1 MNPTLRRVL
10 HQLRAAWML
19 LAVCVILAIAS
30 PVFAT
35 SANLLN
41 VALATSVTALLAAG
55 QTFVII
61 LAEIDLSV
69 GAILGFSAAITAMVL
84 RHHSTITG
92 IVVGLAVGAAAG
104 LVNGLL
110 VTKTRM
116 PSFIATLATLS
127 ILSGLALQLTQGN
140 PVSVTDYNFQNIG
153 QARIAGI
160 PTPVWIMIVVFVIFG
175 ILLARTRFGRYAY
188 ATGDNAEAARLSGI
202 SVDRVKILAFVI
214 SGALA
219 ALAGFIVT
227 ARLSTAEPTAGTGL
241 ELEAIAAVIIGGTSL
256 AGGRGDL
263 LGTIVGALIL
273 GVIDNG
279 MNLLNVNPFLQDVV
293 KGVVILFAVLL
304 DRNADVIRGWIRRKP
319 PAASLP
325 PTGRTSP
332 HSCPPERHNQP
343 RQRGAPTSTKRQN
356 LRRHPQVS
364 SNSQG
369 ESDAQPQERA
379 DRHRGA
385 WHRNPGLDRLQ

>member
-1 MNPTLRRVL
+1 MNPTLRRVVRE
-10 HQLRAAWML
+10 LRAAWML
-19 LAVCVILAIAS
+19 LAVCIILAIAS

-35 SANLLN
+35 SSNLLN

-69 GAILGFSAAITAMVL
+69 GAVLGFSAVITAMVL
-84 RHHSTITG
+84 QHHATAIG
-92 IVVGLAVGAAAG
+92 VVVGLLVGAAAG

-116 PSFIATLATLS
+116 PSFIATLATMSVLG
-127 ILSGLALQLTQGN
+127 GLTLEISQGN
-140 PVSVTDYNFQNIG
+140 PVGVSDYNFQNIG
-153 QARIAGI
+153 QSNIAGV
-160 PTPVWIMIVVFVIFG
+160 PAPVWIMAAVFVLFG
-175 ILLARTRFGRYAY
+175 ILLARTRYGRYVY
-188 ATGDNAEAARLSGI
+188 ATGDNAEAAKLSGI

-214 SGALA
+214 SGILA

-263 LGTIVGALIL
+263 IGTIVGALIL

-279 MNLLNVNPFLQDVV
+279 MNLLNVSPFLQSVV
-293 KGVVILFAVLL
+293 KGLVILFAVLL
-304 DRNADVIRGWIRRKP
+304 DRNADVIRSWFRRRP
-319 PAASLP
+319 PQQALTTEPS
-325 PTGRTSP
+325 SP
-332 HSCPPERHNQP
+332 E
-343 RQRGAPTSTKRQN
+343 
-356 LRRHPQVS
+356 LVS
-364 SNSQG
+364 S
-369 ESDAQPQERA
+369 
-379 DRHRGA
+379 
-385 WHRNPGLDRLQ
+385 

>member
-1 MNPTLRRVL
+1 MNPNLRRVL

-127 ILSGLALQLTQGN
+127 ILSGLALQFTQGN
-140 PVSVTDYNFQNIG
+140 PVSVSDYNFQNIG

-188 ATGDNAEAARLSGI
+188 ATGDNAEAAKLSGI

-293 KGVVILFAVLL
+293 KGLVILFAVLL

-319 PAASLP
+319 PAASATDESNV
-325 PTGRTSP
+325 PT
-332 HSCPPERHNQP
+332 
-343 RQRGAPTSTKRQN
+343 
-356 LRRHPQVS
+356 LVS
-364 SNSQG
+364 S
-369 ESDAQPQERA
+369 
-379 DRHRGA
+379 
-385 WHRNPGLDRLQ
+385 

>member
-104 LVNGLL
+104 LINGLL

-188 ATGDNAEAARLSGI
+188 ATGDNAEAAKLSGI

-319 PAASLP
+319 PAPSATDGSNVPAL
-325 PTGRTSP
+325 
-332 HSCPPERHNQP
+332 
-343 RQRGAPTSTKRQN
+343 
-356 LRRHPQVS
+356 VS
-364 SNSQG
+364 S
-369 ESDAQPQERA
+369 
-379 DRHRGA
+379 
-385 WHRNPGLDRLQ
+385 

>member
-127 ILSGLALQLTQGN
+127 MLSGLALQLTQGN

-188 ATGDNAEAARLSGI
+188 ATGDNAEAAKLSGI

-319 PAASLP
+319 PAPSATDGSNV
-325 PTGRTSP
+325 PT
-332 HSCPPERHNQP
+332 
-343 RQRGAPTSTKRQN
+343 
-356 LRRHPQVS
+356 LVS
-364 SNSQG
+364 S
-369 ESDAQPQERA
+369 
-379 DRHRGA
+379 
-385 WHRNPGLDRLQ
+385 

>member
-84 RHHSTITG
+84 RHHSTLTG

-188 ATGDNAEAARLSGI
+188 ATGDNAEAAKLSGI

-293 KGVVILFAVLL
+293 KGLVILFAVLL

-319 PAASLP
+319 PAASATDESNV
-325 PTGRTSP
+325 PT
-332 HSCPPERHNQP
+332 
-343 RQRGAPTSTKRQN
+343 
-356 LRRHPQVS
+356 LVS
-364 SNSQG
+364 S
-369 ESDAQPQERA
+369 
-379 DRHRGA
+379 
-385 WHRNPGLDRLQ
+385 

>member
-1 MNPTLRRVL
+1 MNPNLRRVL

-35 SANLLN
+35 SSNLLN

-140 PVSVTDYNFQNIG
+140 PVSVSDYNFQNIG

-160 PTPVWIMIVVFVIFG
+160 PTPVWIMLVVFVIFG

-188 ATGDNAEAARLSGI
+188 ATGDNAEAAKLSGI

-293 KGVVILFAVLL
+293 KGLVILFAVLL

-319 PAASLP
+319 PAASATDESNV
-325 PTGRTSP
+325 PT
-332 HSCPPERHNQP
+332 
-343 RQRGAPTSTKRQN
+343 
-356 LRRHPQVS
+356 LVS
-364 SNSQG
+364 S
-369 ESDAQPQERA
+369 
-379 DRHRGA
+379 
-385 WHRNPGLDRLQ
+385 

>member
-188 ATGDNAEAARLSGI
+188 ATGDNAEAAKLSGI

-293 KGVVILFAVLL
+293 KGLVILFAVLL

-319 PAASLP
+319 PGASATDESNVPAL
-325 PTGRTSP
+325 
-332 HSCPPERHNQP
+332 
-343 RQRGAPTSTKRQN
+343 A
-356 LRRHPQVS
+356 S
-364 SNSQG
+364 S
-369 ESDAQPQERA
+369 
-379 DRHRGA
+379 
-385 WHRNPGLDRLQ
+385 

>member
-1 MNPTLRRVL
+1 MNPNLRRVL

-188 ATGDNAEAARLSGI
+188 ATGDNAEAAKLSGI

-293 KGVVILFAVLL
+293 KGLVILFAVLL

-319 PAASLP
+319 PAASATDESNV
-325 PTGRTSP
+325 PT
-332 HSCPPERHNQP
+332 
-343 RQRGAPTSTKRQN
+343 
-356 LRRHPQVS
+356 LVS
-364 SNSQG
+364 S
-369 ESDAQPQERA
+369 
-379 DRHRGA
+379 
-385 WHRNPGLDRLQ
+385 

>member
-188 ATGDNAEAARLSGI
+188 ATGDNAEAAKLSGI

-319 PAASLP
+319 PAPSATDESNV
-325 PTGRTSP
+325 PT
-332 HSCPPERHNQP
+332 
-343 RQRGAPTSTKRQN
+343 
-356 LRRHPQVS
+356 LVS
-364 SNSQG
+364 S
-369 ESDAQPQERA
+369 
-379 DRHRGA
+379 
-385 WHRNPGLDRLQ
+385 

>member
-160 PTPVWIMIVVFVIFG
+160 PTPVWIMVVVFVIFG

-188 ATGDNAEAARLSGI
+188 ATGDNAEAAKLSGI

-227 ARLSTAEPTAGTGL
+227 ARVSTAEPTAGTGL

-319 PAASLP
+319 PAPSATDGSNVPAL
-325 PTGRTSP
+325 
-332 HSCPPERHNQP
+332 
-343 RQRGAPTSTKRQN
+343 
-356 LRRHPQVS
+356 VS
-364 SNSQG
+364 S
-369 ESDAQPQERA
+369 
-379 DRHRGA
+379 
-385 WHRNPGLDRLQ
+385 

>member
-188 ATGDNAEAARLSGI
+188 ATGDNAEAAKLSGI

-304 DRNADVIRGWIRRKP
+304 DRNADVIRGWIHRKP
-319 PAASLP
+319 PAPSATDGSNVPAL
-325 PTGRTSP
+325 
-332 HSCPPERHNQP
+332 
-343 RQRGAPTSTKRQN
+343 
-356 LRRHPQVS
+356 VS
-364 SNSQG
+364 S
-369 ESDAQPQERA
+369 
-379 DRHRGA
+379 
-385 WHRNPGLDRLQ
+385 

>member
-160 PTPVWIMIVVFVIFG
+160 PTPVWIMIVVFVVFVIFG

-319 PAASLP
+319 PAPSATDGSNVPAL
-325 PTGRTSP
+325 
-332 HSCPPERHNQP
+332 
-343 RQRGAPTSTKRQN
+343 
-356 LRRHPQVS
+356 VS
-364 SNSQG
+364 S
-369 ESDAQPQERA
+369 
-379 DRHRGA
+379 
-385 WHRNPGLDRLQ
+385 

>member
-188 ATGDNAEAARLSGI
+188 ATGDNAEAAKLSGI

-319 PAASLP
+319 PAPSATDGSNV
-325 PTGRTSP
+325 PT
-332 HSCPPERHNQP
+332 
-343 RQRGAPTSTKRQN
+343 
-356 LRRHPQVS
+356 LVS
-364 SNSQG
+364 S
-369 ESDAQPQERA
+369 
-379 DRHRGA
+379 
-385 WHRNPGLDRLQ
+385 